1 MRQVTDFFLNLFN
14 TSDFPAR
21 WQSGNWSSF
30 HGWMYIISDL
40 MMAVA
45 FISIPVLILR
55 YIIKNRCSAKVK
67 NTYIVFGSFLVACGF
82 ALLSDAIIFWVP
94 AYRLSALFRL
104 FAGVFSIS
112 ILVMLVRILPNVFS
126 LKSQHEMEAEV
137 KRRRKAEKELQ
148 EKNNQLL
155 QAEKIAKMCYG
166 QWDVINDSVIL
177 SDEGYQ
183 IYGLSI
189 KVPFTLNSFIALSHP
204 DDREYIKDKLDAII
218 KTKEFS
224 EFYFRIIANNTEKH
238 IRVNGQLQFTNSGNV
253 SKIIGTLQDITEQSI
268 YLEHIK
274 EQNEKLKE
282 IAWIQSHLVR
292 GPLATIMG
300 LASII
305 DNKHIND
312 ADTAKALEGIKAASC
327 DLDDIVKDI
336 VSKSNSREIANKN
349 QKDFYTR
356 SIKICLCKHHYKT
369 SHKGRFYFLH
379 CFGQ

>member
-1 MRQVTDFFLNLFN
+1 MRQAADFFLNLFN

-21 WQSGNWSSF
+21 WQSGNWTTF

-45 FISIPVLILR
+45 FISIPLLILR
-55 YIIKNRCSAKVK
+55 HILKNRCSNKVK
-67 NTYIVFGSFLVACGF
+67 STYVVFGSFLVACGF

-112 ILVMLVRILPNVFS
+112 TLLILVRILPKVFS

-137 KRRRKAEKELQ
+137 KRRRKAERELQ

-155 QAEKIAKMCYG
+155 EAEKIAKMCYG
-166 QWDVINDSVIL
+166 QWDMMNDNVIL

-183 IYGLSI
+183 MYGLSI
-189 KVPFTLNSFIALSHP
+189 KVPFTLSGFIALSHP
-204 DDREYIKDKLDAII
+204 DDREYVKDKIDAII

-224 EFYFRIIANNTEKH
+224 EFYYRIIANNSEKH
-238 IRVNGQLQFTNSGNV
+238 IRVNGQLQFNNDGRV

-305 DNKHIND
+305 DNKHITD
-312 ADTAKALEGIKAASC
+312 GDTAKALEGIKAASV

-336 VSKSNSREIANKN
+336 VSKSNSREMAGKNKTI
-349 QKDFYTR
+349 FTR
-356 SIKICLCKHHYKT
+356 VA
-369 SHKGRFYFLH
+369 
-379 CFGQ
+379 